1 MKKFSVLLAII
12 TFVAAGCSRSDNSN
26 SNSTPLADSA
36 QNAAAGTAQQA
47 PTETPTPEKKPEA
60 EETRTV
66 AVRFPTG
73 ATEASYTDSFSGYGT
88 IDYKFDAKKDQ
99 ELTAELLTSDGN
111 RAILTV
117 MRNGTV
123 VENDASMVQGWTG
136 ILPENGTY
144 VIRVGQMRNDAR
156 RDNKPVK
163 FSLKIQIVD

>member
-1 MKKFSVLLAII
+1 M
-12 TFVAAGCSRSDNSN
+12 D
-26 SNSTPLADSA
+26 
-36 QNAAAGTAQQA
+36 
-47 PTETPTPEKKPEA
+47 
-60 EETRTV
+60 
-66 AVRFPTG
+66 
-73 ATEASYTDSFSGYGT
+73 
-88 IDYKFDAKKDQ
+88 DAKKDQ